1 MNTLKIKKKC
11 NAIEKLKKDKS
22 DKIPEQYK
30 KTPQFKGIKLT

>member
-22 DKIPEQYK
+22 DKIPE
-30 KTPQFKGIKLT
+30 